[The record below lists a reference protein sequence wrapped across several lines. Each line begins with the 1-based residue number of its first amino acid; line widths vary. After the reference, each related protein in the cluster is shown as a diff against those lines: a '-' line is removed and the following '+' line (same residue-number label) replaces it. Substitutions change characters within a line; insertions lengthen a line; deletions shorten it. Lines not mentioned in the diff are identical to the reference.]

1 MPVYEYQPVDWDCL
15 ICQGRFEVI
24 QSVTEQ
30 DLEFCPTCGME
41 VRRVISKAQI
51 KVARTKDFDKAGEK
65 GFTVFRRAEKGKWER
80 VAGQGVD
87 MIVGTPE
94 DVAAVEA
101 EKQKPVKRVNL
112 DE

>member
-1 MPVYEYQPVDWDCL
+1 MPVYEYEPVDWDCL
-15 ICQGRFEVI
+15 ICQGRFEALQGV
-24 QSVTEQ
+24 S
-30 DLEFCPTCGME
+30 DPAYEFCPTCGMG

-51 KVARTKDFDKAGEK
+51 KVRRGGDFEKAGKK
-65 GFTVFRRAEKGKWER
+65 GFTVFKKAEQGKWER
-80 VAGQGVD
+80 VAGEGVD

-101 EKQKPVKRVNL
+101 EKKTVKKINL